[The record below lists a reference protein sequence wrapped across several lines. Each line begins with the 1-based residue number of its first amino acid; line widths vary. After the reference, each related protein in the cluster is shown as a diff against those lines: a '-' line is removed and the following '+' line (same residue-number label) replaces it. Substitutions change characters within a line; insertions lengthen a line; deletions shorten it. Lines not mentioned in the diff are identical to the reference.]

1 MNDDLKIMLVSKT
14 NLVYSYDIEVV
25 VMGLIC
31 IMLLLEIILALV
43 MFVQSCD
50 SFTPYY

>member
-1 MNDDLKIMLVSKT
+1 MNDDLKIVVVSKT
-14 NLVYSYDIEVV
+14 NLVYSYDIEIA

-31 IMLLLEIILALV
+31 IMLLLEVILALV
-43 MFVQSCD
+43 MFVQTCD